1 MTQIDLLKS
10 NSIEI
15 FYNLLLLQNNV
26 NNQNMRG
33 FLCSEF
39 QKQNKYI
46 FLRHLARHMIYS
58 SQMGIKVSICE
69 FFKDLI
75 SKETSEM

>member
-1 MTQIDLLKS
+1 
-10 NSIEI
+10 
-15 FYNLLLLQNNV
+15 
-26 NNQNMRG
+26 MRT

-46 FLRHLARHMIYS
+46 FLRELARHMIYS

-75 SKETSEM
+75 SKETSEMQKTFQAIILNEVVS